1 MLDPAQ
7 YPRNYTP
14 RRSNARADGPGS
26 AILPAIL
33 VGGRFEW
40 ILESRIDIAEMICTC
55 VFSDQWC
62 RRRDS
67 NSRPRDYETL
77 ALPLSYTGE
86 NEQPMLRRR
95 SNYCQASK
103 DCARKKRSDK
113 INMLFNE
120 VRISPGQ
127 NTGFTV
133 FRKNANVGHPTNS
146 L

>member
-1 MLDPAQ
+1 
-7 YPRNYTP
+7 
-14 RRSNARADGPGS
+14 
-26 AILPAIL
+26 
-33 VGGRFEW
+33 
-40 ILESRIDIAEMICTC
+40 
-55 VFSDQWC
+55 
-62 RRRDS
+62 
-67 NSRPRDYETL
+67 
-77 ALPLSYTGE
+77 
-86 NEQPMLRRR
+86 MLRRR

-133 FRKNANVGHPTNS
+133 FRKNAIVGHPTNS